1 MWIIVVII
9 ILIWKTKTIKM
20 LKHSTLVMFTI
31 LFLIVLMKMLKLLIV
46 QKLHPKK
53 IILLSIFHMIWT
65 ISFSMN
71 NLLIL
76 FFLIYLWKL
85 LIRHLIKII
94 IIDWKKSDSLL
105 IRITIEAILHVIVII
120 SIFQN
125 VLVLKHL
132 F

>member
-1 MWIIVVII
+1 
-9 ILIWKTKTIKM
+9 M

-94 IIDWKKSDSLL
+94 IID
-105 IRITIEAILHVIVII
+105 
-120 SIFQN
+120 
-125 VLVLKHL
+125 
-132 F
+132 